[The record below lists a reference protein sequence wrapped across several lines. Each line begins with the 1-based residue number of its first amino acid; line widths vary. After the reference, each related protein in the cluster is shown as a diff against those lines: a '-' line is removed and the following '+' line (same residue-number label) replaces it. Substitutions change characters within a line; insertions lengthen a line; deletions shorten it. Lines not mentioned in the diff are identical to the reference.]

1 MDMIHAKDLM
11 DSVSRGNVMYD
22 PIVELRNS
30 IMIKLVSAAHA
41 GFYSHLVLVECFD
54 KHLPEDWFEQINS
67 IFTNKGYTVARLPG
81 GSNMITFSWPKA
93 ECS

>member
-22 PIVELRNS
+22 PIVELRDS
-30 IMIKLVSAAHA
+30 IMIKLIGAAVG
-41 GFYSHLVLVECFD
+41 GFHSKVIAVKWE
-54 KHLPEDWFEQINS
+54 KKLPKDWFEQINS
-67 IFTNKGYTVARLPG
+67 IFTNKGYTIVKSS
-81 GSNMITFSWPKA
+81 GSNIITFSWPKA

>member
-22 PIVELRNS
+22 PIVELRDT
-30 IMIKLVSAAHA
+30 IMIKLIGAAQA
-41 GFYSHLVLVECFD
+41 GFHSQVITVKWE
-54 KHLPEDWFEQINS
+54 KNLPKDWFEQINS
-67 IFTNKGYTVARLPG
+67 IFTNKGYVVSKMSGA
-81 GSNMITFSWPKA
+81 SIITFSWPKA